1 MSILNDDRRYG
12 TDQEREE
19 WESELKWEYR
29 NEYQPDYP
37 FKTTRYCEECEFCK
51 PAKRFIQEIVTREA
65 DGAQVLRQTENYCW
79 MDVCIKDTEHIREI
93 HRWDEICNDHGELCE
108 RVEE

>member
-1 MSILNDDRRYG
+1 MSIYSDHKCGAL
-12 TDQEREE
+12 TDEEFKPLARREE
-19 WESELKWEYR
+19 AS
-29 NEYQPDYP
+29 YP
-37 FKTTRYCEECEFCK
+37 NFPEEQTRFCEECEFCK

-79 MDVCIKDTEHIREI
+79 MDICVRDTEHIREI

-108 RVEE
+108 RVE